1 MSNLDI
7 IRAWKD
13 PEFRATLADVPPHPA
28 GEIEIELAGL
38 GLDGPSTLQGKSF
51 FVHCTRHC
59 TLFGEPSCG

>member
-28 GEIEIELAGL
+28 GEIEIEPAGL
-38 GLDGPSTLQGKSF
+38 GLD
-51 FVHCTRHC
+51 VHPTAYFCTFGCFTAHTC
-59 TLFGEPSCG
+59 THEQECG